1 MALNLWSLL
10 LIASA
15 SQCIFLIVYFF
26 SKPAKNKIATRLLIG
41 LLGVILLM
49 NVGNFWYA
57 ARLYL
62 EYPYL
67 AGFARGFTLLIGPI
81 VYLYARSIIQPNFR
95 LKAKDSLHFLGYG
108 FALTM
113 IMFRPVQQSIEQNI
127 QMISTFLM
135 DGLPATPWVIFRFVF
150 YALFMITYLL
160 LSIYVLKQA
169 QQKMPDKYQVSNLS
183 RVKWL
188 QKMNYF
194 IVVIVVVILYGIID
208 ATITGYYNISTNYL
222 LTLVYSALVYT
233 ISFHSIKINQ
243 EINPD
248 FKTKYQPAAK
258 TLTQS
263 ETIKEQMTAYLTNK
277 KPFKDASFKQA
288 DLANAL
294 NLPPHQL
301 TAFLSQEMGTSYS
314 QLINQYRI
322 EEFIRLNEDKAFDHL
337 SIFGKAQE
345 VGFKSKSSF
354 YEAFKKI
361 KGSSPSEYF
370 KSNV

>member
-1 MALNLWSLL
+1 MTLNLWSLL

-26 SKPAKNKIATRLLIG
+26 SKPAKNKVATRLLIS

-62 EYPYL
+62 EYPYM

-108 FALTM
+108 FALAM
-113 IMFRPVQQSIEQNI
+113 IMFRPGQQSLEKSIE
-127 QMISTFLM
+127 MISTFLM

-150 YALFMITYLL
+150 YALFMVTYLL
-160 LSIYVLKQA
+160 LSTYVLKQA
-169 QQKMPDKYQVSNLS
+169 RQKTSDKYQVSNLS
-183 RVKWL
+183 RVKWI
-188 QKMNYF
+188 KKINYF
-194 IVVIVVVILYGIID
+194 VAVIVVVILYDIIN
-208 ATITGYYNISTNYL
+208 AAITGYYSISTNYL

-248 FKTKYQPAAK
+248 FKTKYQPTTK

-263 ETIKEQMTAYLTNK
+263 EAIKEKMTDYLSNK
-277 KPFKDASFKQA
+277 KPFKDSSFKQA

-301 TAFLSQEMGTSYS
+301 TAFLNQEMGTSTMGTKF
-314 QLINQYRI
+314 LMN
-322 EEFIRLNEDKAFDHL
+322 
-337 SIFGKAQE
+337 
-345 VGFKSKSSF
+345 
-354 YEAFKKI
+354 
-361 KGSSPSEYF
+361 
-370 KSNV
+370 